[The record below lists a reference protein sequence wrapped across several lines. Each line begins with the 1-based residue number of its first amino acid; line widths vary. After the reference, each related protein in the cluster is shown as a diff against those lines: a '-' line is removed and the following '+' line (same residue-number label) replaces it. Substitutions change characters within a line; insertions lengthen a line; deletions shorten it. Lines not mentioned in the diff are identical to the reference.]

1 MTNAGTSGGAA
12 GQPRTIT
19 VTGTGRASVR
29 PDLADLRLG
38 VTITA
43 PTVESARSATSSALA
58 AVLAKLKAL
67 GIEEGDLQTSI
78 VSVSP
83 QYDYSREGAPPRLAG
98 YTFANLVAA
107 VVRDIERV
115 GEAIDAALTAGATNV
130 DRIAFR
136 VEDQSGAERE
146 AREAAVADARVKA
159 ETFAA
164 AAGVTIEEVAAII
177 ESGMPIPYP
186 TPMAE
191 RMAFA
196 ARDASTPIEP
206 GTNEVTATVTITY
219 LVAGAEGVTRHEGHT
234 RGQGAT
240 GA

>member
-1 MTNAGTSGGAA
+1 MGRDPGPSGD
-12 GQPRTIT
+12 QPRTIT
-19 VTGTGRASVR
+19 VSGTGRASVQ

-43 PTVESARSATSSALA
+43 PTVESARSANSSTLA
-58 AVLAKLKAL
+58 AVIAGLKAI
-67 GIEEGDLQTSI
+67 GIEDRDVQTSI

-98 YTFANLVAA
+98 YTFSNLVAA

-115 GEAIDAALTAGATNV
+115 GEAIDAALNAGATNI
-130 DRIAFR
+130 DHIAFR
-136 VEDQSGAERE
+136 VADQSAAERQ

-164 AAGVTIEEVAAII
+164 AAGVQLGGVAAIV
-177 ESGMPIPYP
+177 ESGAPIPYP
-186 TPMAE
+186 GPVVE

-196 ARDASTPIEP
+196 ANDASTPIEP
-206 GTNEVTATVTITY
+206 GANEVTATVTIAY
-219 LVAGAEGVTRHEGHT
+219 LIASVPVPRAD
-234 RGQGAT
+234 
-240 GA
+240 

>member
-1 MTNAGTSGGAA
+1 MPDE
-12 GQPRTIT
+12 PRTIT

-43 PTVESARSATSSALA
+43 PTVESARSGSAATLA
-58 AVLAKLKAL
+58 AVITNLKGL
-67 GIEEGDLQTSI
+67 GIEDRDLQTSI

-83 QYDYSREGAPPRLAG
+83 QYDYSREGAPPRLIG
-98 YTFANLVAA
+98 YSFSNLVAT

-115 GEAIDAALTAGATNV
+115 GDAIDAALTAGATNV
-130 DRIAFR
+130 DHIAFR
-136 VEDQSGAERE
+136 VADQSAAERE

-164 AAGVTIEEVAAII
+164 AAGVAIAGVAAIV
-177 ESGMPIPYP
+177 ESGAPIPYP
-186 TPMAE
+186 APVVE

-206 GTNEVTATVTITY
+206 GKNEVVATVTIAY
-219 LVAGAEGVTRHEGHT
+219 RIASG
-234 RGQGAT
+234 
-240 GA
+240 

>member
-1 MTNAGTSGGAA
+1 MTTTLEPD
-12 GQPRTIT
+12 GQQHPTIT

-43 PTVESARSATSSALA
+43 PSVESARAATSSTLA
-58 AVLAKLKAL
+58 AVMARLKAT
-67 GIEEGDLQTSI
+67 GIEDRDLQTSV

-98 YTFANLVAA
+98 YTFSNLVDA
-107 VVRDIERV
+107 VIRDIERV

-136 VEDQSGAERE
+136 AADQSAAERE
-146 AREAAVADARVKA
+146 AREAAVTDARAKA
-159 ETFAA
+159 ETYAA
-164 AAGVTIEEVAAII
+164 AAGVSIAGVAAIA
-177 ESGMPIPYP
+177 ESGAPIPYP
-186 TPMAE
+186 TPIAE

-196 ARDASTPIEP
+196 AQDASTPIEP
-206 GTNEVTATVTITY
+206 GMNEVTATVTIAY
-219 LVAGAEGVTRHEGHT
+219 LLAP
-234 RGQGAT
+234 
-240 GA
+240 

>member
-1 MTNAGTSGGAA
+1 MTSALSPGN
-12 GQPRTIT
+12 QPRTIT
-19 VTGTGRASVR
+19 VVGTGRASVQ

-43 PTVESARSATSSALA
+43 PTVESARSANSSTLA
-58 AVLAKLKAL
+58 AVIDRLKAT
-67 GIEEGDLQTSI
+67 GIADRDLQTSI

-98 YTFANLVAA
+98 YTFSNLVAA

-130 DRIAFR
+130 DHIAFR
-136 VEDQSGAERE
+136 VADQSAAERE

-159 ETFAA
+159 ETFAG
-164 AAGVTIEEVAAII
+164 AAGVTIEGVAAIV
-177 ESGMPIPYP
+177 ESGAPIPYP
-186 TPMAE
+186 MPVAE

-196 ARDASTPIEP
+196 AKDASTPIEP
-206 GTNEVTATVTITY
+206 GTNEVVATVTIAY
-219 LVAGAEGVTRHEGHT
+219 LIGSA
-234 RGQGAT
+234 
-240 GA
+240 